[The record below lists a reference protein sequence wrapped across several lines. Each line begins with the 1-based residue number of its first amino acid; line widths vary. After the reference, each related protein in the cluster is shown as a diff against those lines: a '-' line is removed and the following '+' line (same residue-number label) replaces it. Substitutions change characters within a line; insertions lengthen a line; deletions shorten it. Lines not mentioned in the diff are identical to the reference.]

1 MTLPS
6 GLTGT
11 CAGCDV
17 IAAAAV
23 AALRDGCST

>member
-1 MTLPS
+1 MTLPA

-17 IAAAAV
+17 ITAA